1 MKEFIVI
8 IGLMYGILLDSKT
21 GETIT
26 GARVDNGKEI
36 VYTDFDGKFPI
47 SDTLKIEFISYKD
60 TTIYR
65 SIDSRAFG
73 TKAKH

>member
-1 MKEFIVI
+1 MKEFVVI

-47 SDTLKIEFISYKD
+47 SDLKDTLKIELISYKD
-60 TTIYR
+60 
-65 SIDSRAFG
+65 SILINY
-73 TKAKH
+73 